1 MLIVCPKPETRTL
14 LGCMWLQFGDDPH
27 AWYVAGIER
36 EHVRA
41 AVESLPQMY
50 REVIMLREFEGFSY
64 DEIAGVRALLYPS
77 VTRSKKALRVPA
89 TPCST
94 FSTWGTGGSQRTGH
108 AVNQMPARKRQTE
121 TRTRPPHVFA
131 PKWRTQAGAAG
142 SRHSQ
147 EARIMGHFACLF
159 GPR

>member
-1 MLIVCPKPETRTL
+1 
-14 LGCMWLQFGDDPH
+14 MWLQFGDDPH

-108 AVNQMPARKRQTE
+108 AVNQVPARKRQTE
-121 TRTRPPHVFA
+121 TRTQPSPRFRPRMANPGRRCRVSPF
-131 PKWRTQAGAAG
+131 PR
-142 SRHSQ
+142 SPYY
-147 EARIMGHFACLF
+147 GHFACLF
-159 GPR
+159 GAR